1 MKKGIETR
9 QEFDTNKKQDFS
21 LDKKVTRNE
30 EKEGKILLK
39 WKEEQF
45 GSSNHFS
52 SFLEGPC
59 FYWLELN
66 HSRMWSGQLER
77 KYISLEDS
85 RNILIGA

>member
-21 LDKKVTRNE
+21 LDKKETRNE

-52 SFLEGPC
+52 SFLEGLC
-59 FYWLELN
+59 FYWLELY

-77 KYISLEDS
+77 KYISLEDG
-85 RNILIGA
+85 RNVLIGA